1 MAPHKKI
8 NGRIMTHKT
17 KGIVVRTT
25 KYGETSLIV
34 VIYTAL
40 FGIQTYIV
48 NGVRSS
54 KKTSTKANHF
64 QPAAILDLVVHHQE
78 NKTIHRIKESGWS
91 ILYQHVLSNVVKN
104 CIALYITELL
114 HKCLKQPEKQ
124 QALYDFVEDVLLYLD
139 IADMA
144 TAANL
149 PLYFTVHLPQFF
161 GFNMQDNEGALH
173 QIIDL
178 KEGYFVAEIPQHTH
192 YLQGANALITAQL
205 LKTMHPAD
213 LNQIKLNQSTRR
225 YLLQRY
231 HEYYALHVSEFG
243 QIKTLSVLY
252 EVL

>member
-1 MAPHKKI
+1 
-8 NGRIMTHKT
+8 MTHKT
-17 KGIVVRTT
+17 KGIVLKST

-54 KKTSTKANHF
+54 KKTSTKANYF

-78 NKTIHRIKESGWS
+78 NKSIHRIKESGWCV
-91 ILYQHVLSNVVKN
+91 LYQQVLSNVVKN

-124 QALYDFVEDVLLYLD
+124 QALFDFVEDILLYLD
-139 IADMA
+139 IADNA

-149 PLYFTVHLPQFF
+149 PLYFAIHLPQFF
-161 GFNMQDNEGALH
+161 GFNMQDEGYGQQH
-173 QIIDL
+173 QILDL
-178 KEGYFVAEIPQHTH
+178 KEGCFVADLPAHPFFI
-192 YLQGANALITAQL
+192 QGSNAIITAQL
-205 LKTMHPAD
+205 LKTMHPAE
-213 LNQIKLNQSTRR
+213 LIQIKLNQIARR

-231 HEYYALHVSEFG
+231 HEYYALHMPEFG
-243 QIKTLSVLY
+243 QIKTLAVLY

>member
-1 MAPHKKI
+1 
-8 NGRIMTHKT
+8 MTHKT
-17 KGIVVRTT
+17 KGIVLRTT

-40 FGIQTYIV
+40 FGVQTYMV

-54 KKTSTKANHF
+54 KKTNSKANYF

-78 NKTIHRIKESGWS
+78 NKTIHRIKESGWC
-91 ILYQHVLSNVVKN
+91 ILYQQVLSNVIKN

-139 IADMA
+139 IADNA

-149 PLYFTVHLPQFF
+149 PLFFTVHLPQFF
-161 GFNMQDNEGALH
+161 GFNMQDEEGEH
-173 QIIDL
+173 FEIIDL
-178 KEGYFVAEIPQHTH
+178 KEGCFVAEVPPHSH
-192 YLQGANALITAQL
+192 YIQGANAIITAQL
-205 LKTMHPAD
+205 LKTMHPSE
-213 LNQIKLNQSTRR
+213 LSQIKLNQSSRR

-231 HEYYALHVSEFG
+231 HEYYALHVPEFG